1 MKKTVSVLLLALAL
15 SSCAVKTVSRTELFT
30 PTTATLV
37 NSQELTDMKYY
48 GSDNEY
54 DYFSRGFQ
62 RLRVAK
68 SENSIPNA
76 CRFTFDNWVTSKKYT
91 DCVKDTATS
100 KLQNIISGLTTGTT
114 APTTTTTTT
123 STARQQQVQAVQT
136 LLQGFSKKQ

>member
-114 APTTTTTTT
+114 APTTTTTT